1 MYPLNYAILKNL
13 FLKIAARQFL
23 LTSFII
29 SSLFFSSSVIAQGNL
44 LVTPKRLIFD
54 VTKRSSELNLVNI
67 GKDTA
72 TYLISFTQN
81 RMKDDGSFENITS
94 PDAGQNF
101 ADKNLRFF
109 PRTVTL
115 APNEPQT
122 VKVQVTKSNELTA
135 GEYRSHMY
143 FRAEP
148 KTDPLGEKE
157 NKVKDSGISI
167 KIVPVFGISIPMI
180 IRVGDN
186 TSKIALSNVS
196 FQIEKDSIPTVQ
208 MTINRE
214 GNMSVYGD
222 IWIDHLSAGGKE
234 TRVGKL
240 NGLSVYTPNL
250 LRHVKVTL
258 DKKAGID
265 YHSGSLHVVY
275 SDPLTQR
282 IAQQEIYLH

>member
-1 MYPLNYAILKNL
+1 MYPLNYNILKKQ
-13 FLKIAARQFL
+13 FLKIATNHFL

-29 SSLFFSSSVIAQGNL
+29 SSLFFSSSVRAQGNL

-54 VTKRSSELNLVNI
+54 ATKRSAELNLVNI

-94 PDAGQNF
+94 PDPGQNF

-122 VKVQVTKSNELTA
+122 VKVQVIKSNELSA

-157 NKVKDSGISI
+157 KEVKDSGISI
-167 KIVPVFGISIPMI
+167 KIIPVFGISIPMI
-180 IRVGDN
+180 IRVGEN
-186 TSKIALSNVS
+186 TSKINLTRVS
-196 FQIEKDSIPTVQ
+196 FQMEKDSIPTVQ

-222 IWIDHLSAGGKE
+222 ILIDHLSPAG
-234 TRVGKL
+234 
-240 NGLSVYTPNL
+240 
-250 LRHVKVTL
+250 
-258 DKKAGID
+258 KK
-265 YHSGSLHVVY
+265 
-275 SDPLTQR
+275 
-282 IAQQEIYLH
+282 QEWVN